1 MSTMQVELVAVER
14 PVWSGEAT
22 TVVARTAEGE
32 IGIMPGHAPL
42 LAVLTPGWI
51 VRILP
56 ESGGE
61 LRFAVHG
68 GFLSVRQGAVSILAE
83 LAEAASE
90 LDAAT
95 VHQELEAAEAAIA
108 ASVQADHEAYEARD
122 RALSRLRALEGYSP
136 STGGPAVTSA
146 L

>member
-14 PVWSGEAT
+14 PVWSGQAT
-22 TVVARTAEGE
+22 LVVARSADGE

-51 VRILP
+51 VRIMP
-56 ESGGE
+56 DGAPE

-68 GFLSVRQGAVSILAE
+68 GFISVRDGAVSVLAE
-83 LAEAASE
+83 LAESADE

-95 VHQELEAAEAAIA
+95 VHAELEAAEAQIQ
-108 ASVQADHEAYEARD
+108 SSGQMSHEWYEARD
-122 RALSRLRALEGYSP
+122 RALARLRALDVP
-136 STGGPAVTSA
+136 VPATSA
-146 L
+146 GA

>member
-14 PVWSGEAT
+14 PIWSGAAT
-22 TVVARTAEGE
+22 LVVARTADGE

-42 LAVLTPGWI
+42 LAVLTPGWV
-51 VRILP
+51 VRIMP
-56 ESGGE
+56 EGGGE

-68 GFLSVRQGAVSILAE
+68 GFLSVRDGAVSVLAE

-95 VHQELEAAEAAIA
+95 VHQELEAAEAKIA
-108 ASVQADHEAYEARD
+108 AGGIGDREAYEERD
-122 RALSRLRALEGYSP
+122 RALSRLRALEGYAP
-136 STGGPAVTSA
+136 SSGGPSVTSSF
-146 L
+146 